1 MSRYWRSLA
10 IRVGG
15 SALMLALL
23 LHFLPFQ
30 KLAAAV
36 KSVSPLLGL
45 SLIACYL
52 SVHLLGAA
60 KWRILINLAGAR
72 LTYIQAIRCYYL
84 GLFGNIFLPSL
95 VGGDFVRAGLAFR
108 LSRNKPAI
116 VLGSLIDRVQDMI
129 GLLTV
134 AGIGALMLPR
144 ALDNHSRR
152 VFWVVSGLLIVS
164 GLAALGAVYATP
176 VRRFPFKVR
185 RIMARVRSGIR
196 STYVK
201 PHRVLLCFCLGIT
214 IQTCLVGINF
224 VLAEALG
231 LHVAFYVWL
240 FAWPLSK
247 LSGLVPVTQ
256 GGIGVRE
263 VALVALMSPF
273 GAPAVLTAAVGL
285 VFEAILITGGL
296 IGGLLSVTIRYF
308 SIPDTPGQDKHG
320 RERTIPETI

>member
-15 SALMLALL
+15 SAVMLALL

-30 KLAAAV
+30 KLTSAM
-36 KSVSPLLGL
+36 KSISPVLGL
-45 SLIACYL
+45 GLLAAYL
-52 SVHLLGAA
+52 SLHLLGVT

-72 LTYIQAIRCYYL
+72 LTFLQAIRCYYL

-116 VLGSLIDRVQDMI
+116 VLGSLIDRIQDTI
-129 GLLTV
+129 GLLSV
-134 AGIGALMLPR
+134 AAIGALMLPR
-144 ALDNHSRR
+144 SLDGHSRK
-152 VFWVVSGLLIVS
+152 VFWTVGALLVAGGL
-164 GLAALGAVYATP
+164 GALGALYVTP

-185 RIMARVRSGIR
+185 RIMARVRGGIR
-196 STYVK
+196 STYVR
-201 PHRVLLCFCLGIT
+201 PSRVFLCFCLGMT

-224 VLAEALG
+224 TLAEALG
-231 LHVAFYVWL
+231 LRVAFYVWL

-263 VALVALMSPF
+263 VALVGLMSPF

-285 VFEAILITGGL
+285 VFEAILISGGL
-296 IGGLLSVTIRYF
+296 IGGLASLLIGRWAS
-308 SIPDTPGQDKHG
+308 PDRPKTSS
-320 RERTIPETI
+320 ETL